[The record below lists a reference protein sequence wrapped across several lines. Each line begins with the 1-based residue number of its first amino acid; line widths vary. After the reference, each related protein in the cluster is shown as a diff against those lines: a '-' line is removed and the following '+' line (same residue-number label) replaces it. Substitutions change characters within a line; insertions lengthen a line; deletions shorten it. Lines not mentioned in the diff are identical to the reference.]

1 MRVVITDSAVGKVG
15 ETIWVVARCNSVSKF
30 RGHSWSVPPSRKG
43 GLFQLF
49 SCDFLH
55 AWSNL
60 SIWPRRGAILGY
72 SHLLL
77 LPLCVCDEEAI
88 WKCQS
93 LGVYS
98 SIRGLMWSLRW
109 TCAQLEMIWSETMEE
124 SFFAEFFSIPRP
136 NLVSIWIG
144 MPQGFLLF
152 GPLGVY
158 I

>member
-1 MRVVITDSAVGKVG
+1 MQWGKWERPFESLPDAIQFPNFAAIREAFLQAVKEVCFSYFLAISYMLEATYRSDREDS
-15 ETIWVVARCNSVSKF
+15 
-30 RGHSWSVPPSRKG
+30 
-43 GLFQLF
+43 
-49 SCDFLH
+49 
-55 AWSNL
+55 
-60 SIWPRRGAILGY
+60 GAFLGY

-144 MPQGFLLF
+144 MPQVFLLF
-152 GPLGVY
+152 GQLGVY
-158 I
+158 N

>member
-1 MRVVITDSAVGKVG
+1 MRVIITDSAVGNVG
-15 ETIWVVARCNSVSKF
+15 ETVWVVARCNSVSEF
-30 RGHSWSVPPSRKG
+30 RAHSWSVPPSCKG

-49 SCDFLH
+49 SCGFLTCLKQLIDLTR
-55 AWSNL
+55 NFL
-60 SIWPRRGAILGY
+60 GAFLGY

-93 LGVYS
+93 LGICS
-98 SIRGLMWSLRW
+98 SMRGLMWSLRW

-144 MPQGFLLF
+144 MPQ
-152 GPLGVY
+152 VNY
-158 I
+158 